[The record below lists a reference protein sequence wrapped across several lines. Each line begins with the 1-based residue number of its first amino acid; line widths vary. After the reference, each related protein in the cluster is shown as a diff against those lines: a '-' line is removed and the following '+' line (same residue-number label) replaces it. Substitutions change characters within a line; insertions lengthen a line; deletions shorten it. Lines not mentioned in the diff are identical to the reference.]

1 MQFNIGNKV
10 KSLRKQKKM
19 SILQLSEK
27 SNVSTGLISQI
38 ERELV
43 VPSVVSIWRIAQAL
57 DTNISYFFD
66 DEKKNDRVIIRK
78 DDHKKIIMN
87 KGNAIYQLLSP
98 DNSDHLID
106 FVKITLNGGQ
116 IYEKEYLTHEGE
128 ECGFVLSGT
137 LTVQLNGEDYVLH
150 EGDSIYFN
158 SNLPH
163 KYVNFEEEDCI
174 SIWAMTPL
182 FF

>member
-1 MQFNIGNKV
+1 MQFNIGSKV

-27 SNVSTGLISQI
+27 SSVSTGLISQI

-66 DEKKNDRVIIRK
+66 DDKKNDRVIIRK
-78 DDHKKIIMN
+78 GDHKKIIMD
-87 KGNAIYQLLSP
+87 KGNGIYQLLSP
-98 DNSDHLID
+98 DTNDRLLD
-106 FVKITLNGGQ
+106 LVKITLKGGQ
-116 IYEKEYLTHEGE
+116 IYEKEYLTHEGQ

-137 LTVQLNGEDYVLH
+137 LTVQLNDESYVLH

-163 KYVNFEEEDCI
+163 KYVNFEKEDCV

>member
-1 MQFNIGNKV
+1 MQLNMGNKV
-10 KSLRKQKKM
+10 KSLRKQKKL
-19 SILQLSEK
+19 SILQLSEQA
-27 SNVSTGLISQI
+27 NVSTGLISQI
-38 ERELV
+38 ERGLV

-66 DEKKNDRVIIRK
+66 DEKKKDRVIIRK

-87 KGNAIYQLLSP
+87 KGNGIYQLLSP
-98 DNSDHLID
+98 DNDHHLID
-106 FVKITLNGGQ
+106 FVKITLKGGEL
-116 IYEKEYLTHEGE
+116 YEKESLTHEGE

-137 LTVQLNGEDYVLH
+137 LTVQLNGEDYVLY

-163 KYVNFEEEDCI
+163 KYLNFDKEDCV
-174 SIWAMTPL
+174 SIWSMTPL

>member
-1 MQFNIGNKV
+1 MQLNIGNKV
-10 KSLRKQKKM
+10 KNLRKQKKM
-19 SILQLSEK
+19 SILQLSEQ
-27 SNVSTGLISQI
+27 SGVSTGLISQI

-57 DTNISYFFD
+57 DTNISHFFD
-66 DEKKNDRVIIRK
+66 NEKKNDRVIIRK
-78 DDHKKIIMN
+78 EDHKKIITN
-87 KGNAIYQLLSP
+87 RGNTTYQLLSP
-98 DNSDHLID
+98 DNSDRLLD
-106 FVKITLNGGQ
+106 FVKITLAGGQ

-137 LTVQLNGEDYVLH
+137 LTVQLNDEDYVLH
-150 EGDSIYFN
+150 EGDSIYFS

-163 KYVNFEEEDCI
+163 KYVNFGEEDCV
-174 SIWAMTPL
+174 SLWAMTPL